1 MREVIVT
8 SAIVSSLNQMQLW
21 FVDTM
26 RGRTTHMVFAIAV
39 GAKNTEK
46 KHNKKTDSR
55 ILTTRLLSLPKDSH
69 VVIEIYFGYK
79 QKKCP
84 IIKVQQIKNTFITFK
99 KWYYVDI

>member
-8 SAIVSSLNQMQLW
+8 SAIASSLNQMQLW

-46 KHNKKTDSR
+46 NHNKKTDSR
-55 ILTTRLLSLPKDSH
+55 ILIRKITTRLLSLPRDSH
-69 VVIEIYFGYK
+69 LVIFD
-79 QKKCP
+79 
-84 IIKVQQIKNTFITFK
+84 KNLS
-99 KWYYVDI
+99 WV